1 MLDTLITLIR
11 CIQETSKSSSQGSK
25 GTGHFSKQTANK
37 EKATEPK
44 CQDVQTPVFTEAR
57 ENIHQTISNIR
68 RLVRNR
74 RGPLG
79 YVNCAWGTES
89 RLWTSHHWQLFR
101 ACIPITPWV
110 VGLEPVCLRAA
121 EQRSYTSSPTLARQ
135 LQLSVPCNQVNRG
148 VDADTKIYFQ
158 PQCLHVL
165 PSCVMETPRSI
176 LGAIQKG

>member
-1 MLDTLITLIR
+1 MTHVKAL
-11 CIQETSKSSSQGSK
+11 QAGHSSQGTS
-25 GTGHFSKQTANK
+25 
-37 EKATEPK
+37 EPI
-44 CQDVQTPVFTEAR
+44 TPVYTDAR
-57 ENIHQTISNIR
+57 ENIHQTISIIR

-74 RGPLG
+74 REPLG
-79 YVNCAWGTES
+79 YANCAWGTES
-89 RLWTSHHWQLFR
+89 SLWTSRHWQFR

-110 VGLEPVCLRAA
+110 VGLERVCLRAA

-148 VDADTKIYFQ
+148 VDADKIYFQ

-176 LGAIQKG
+176 LGAIQKGQVVNILRSEGPLLSYSNPPSQ